1 MNVCTAASSAGPH
14 CIKKHFSLIIEKGA
28 APCQEAQAAGAAAE
42 GVSRLRVELFG
53 HAALAPTAFL
63 LCQDL
68 RVGIRRRPVLNST
81 AE

>member
-1 MNVCTAASSAGPH
+1 MNVCTVASKVSPH
-14 CIKKHFSLIIEKGA
+14 CIKKHFSLIIEN
-28 APCQEAQAAGAAAE
+28 GAAACQE
-42 GVSRLRVELFG
+42 VQAAQATAEVVLGLRVELVG
-53 HAALAPTAFL
+53 HASLAPTAFL